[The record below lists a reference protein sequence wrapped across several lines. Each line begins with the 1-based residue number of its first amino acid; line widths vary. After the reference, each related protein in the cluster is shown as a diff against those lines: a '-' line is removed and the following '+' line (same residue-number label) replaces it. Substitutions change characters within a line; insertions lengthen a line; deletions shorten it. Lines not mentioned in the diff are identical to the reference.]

1 MQGMWVRSLRPED
14 PLEEEMTTDSN
25 ILGWRIPWTEDPVGY
40 SLWGGQRVRHN
51 QWLSTNIHLPLWAL
65 CPREG

>member
-1 MQGMWVRSLRPED
+1 
-14 PLEEEMTTDSN
+14 MTTDSN
-25 ILGWRIPWTEDPVGY
+25 ILGWRIPWTEEPVGY

-51 QWLSTNIHLPLWAL
+51 QWLSTNIHRPLWAL